1 MAWGQTCLIR
11 PNTVFDLFYLEKYM
25 PLTTAKTVLLI
36 SASVCLLGLTACDT
50 HTETDALVG
59 GGAGATAGALIAGP
73 MGAVVGGAGGAATGA
88 LIGNSQ
94 DREDENR
101 ED

>member
-1 MAWGQTCLIR
+1 
-11 PNTVFDLFYLEKYM
+11 M
-25 PLTTAKTVLLI
+25 PLTTLKSVFLAGTCASLLAL
-36 SASVCLLGLTACDT
+36 SGCET

-73 MGAVVGGAGGAATGA
+73 VGAVVGGAGGAATGA
-88 LIGNSQ
+88 LIGNTQ
-94 DREDENR
+94 DRDEENR

>member
-1 MAWGQTCLIR
+1 ML
-11 PNTVFDLFYLEKYM
+11 
-25 PLTTAKTVLLI
+25 LTTAKHFLMI
-36 SASVCLLGLTACDT
+36 SASVCLLGLTACET

>member
-1 MAWGQTCLIR
+1 MSQT
-11 PNTVFDLFYLEKYM
+11 TV
-25 PLTTAKTVLLI
+25 KTVLLI
-36 SASVCLLGLTACDT
+36 SASVCLLGLTAGDT
-50 HTETDALVG
+50 HTKTDALVG

>member
-1 MAWGQTCLIR
+1 MHL
-11 PNTVFDLFYLEKYM
+11 L
-25 PLTTAKTVLLI
+25 KTLSLATI
-36 SASVCLLGLTACDT
+36 SATLIGLAGCET
-50 HTETDALVG
+50 HTEMDALVG

-94 DREDENR
+94 DRNEEN
-101 ED
+101 EKD

>member
-1 MAWGQTCLIR
+1 ME
-11 PNTVFDLFYLEKYM
+11 NTMHLL
-25 PLTTAKTVLLI
+25 KTLSLATL
-36 SASVCLLGLTACDT
+36 SASVIGLAGCDT

-94 DREDENR
+94 DREEERD
-101 ED
+101 

>member
-1 MAWGQTCLIR
+1 LS
-11 PNTVFDLFYLEKYM
+11 LFLEKIM
-25 PLTTAKTVLLI
+25 LMTTFKTVLLI
-36 SASVCLLGLTACDT
+36 GSSACLLGLTGCKT

-73 MGAVVGGAGGAATGA
+73 VGAVVGGAGGAATGA

-94 DREDENR
+94 DREDENT

>member
-1 MAWGQTCLIR
+1 ML
-11 PNTVFDLFYLEKYM
+11 
-25 PLTTAKTVLLI
+25 LTFAKPVLMI
-36 SASVCLLGLTACDT
+36 SASVCLLGLTGCET

-94 DREDENR
+94 DREEETR

>member
-1 MAWGQTCLIR
+1 MFSDIKS
-11 PNTVFDLFYLEKYM
+11 YLRN
-25 PLTTAKTVLLI
+25 
-36 SASVCLLGLTACDT
+36 
-50 HTETDALVG
+50 LVG

-94 DREDENR
+94 DRE
-101 ED
+101 EDARD